1 MVPVMPVT
9 KDTSVG
15 IRCELIG
22 LSSHPSTTHDDRS
35 NRNDRVSRFNSPMYM
50 KRSAFDCSI
59 IHDTSDHT
67 NRRCNTR
74 TYLKELGIA
83 FPEAEWEGVT
93 RYRRLRNSIMHKDGV
108 LPDND
113 PVAVYGKKKGIVSED
128 ELTPSVELTREF
140 CEEALT
146 SYERFFLK
154 LHRAYQQWFQ
164 SNV

>member
-1 MVPVMPVT
+1 M
-9 KDTSVG
+9 
-15 IRCELIG
+15 
-22 LSSHPSTTHDDRS
+22 
-35 NRNDRVSRFNSPMYM
+35 
-50 KRSAFDCSI
+50 
-59 IHDTSDHT
+59 
-67 NRRCNTR
+67 
-74 TYLKELGIA
+74 GIA
-83 FPEAEWEGVT
+83 FPEAEWEEVT
-93 RYRRLRNSIMHKDGV
+93 RYRRLRNSIMHNDGV

-113 PVAVYGKKKGIVSED
+113 PIAVYGKKKGIVSED